1 MEIVGD
7 KYEFVDFVLY
17 QLWKVESST
26 KEMGLYCQ
34 SQNMGGQNLSL
45 MEQANIALVIL
56 W

>member
-1 MEIVGD
+1 LKIEIGKME
-7 KYEFVDFVLY
+7 F
-17 QLWKVESST
+17 T